1 VVEVQI
7 GKRIEKGGGVEECRL
22 AFMAAM
28 DLIEEKCGISF
39 GEGRMVHLPE
49 LETTVRVPGEVLE
62 IASENPELTRAE
74 RIKAISESEW
84 ARGWGGGM
92 CRLVSP
98 ELVGEE
104 RDRCIERMARILA
117 ERVV

>member
-1 VVEVQI
+1 MVEVQI
-7 GKRIEKGGGVEECRL
+7 GKRNEKGAGVEECRL

-39 GEGRMVHLPE
+39 GEGRMVRLPE
-49 LETTVRVPGEVLE
+49 LETTVRVPEEVLE
-62 IASENPELTRAE
+62 IASENPELTREE
-74 RIKAISESEW
+74 RVKAISESEW
-84 ARGWGGGM
+84 ARGWGEGM
-92 CRLVSP
+92 CRLVAP

-104 RDRCIERMARILA
+104 REKCVSRMSRILA